1 MGAHT
6 VEYKLIRAA
15 HAKCVH
21 RLARQKVSRCATSAL
36 QQRTQVRR
44 TKVDKSSIAEHK
56 VRVVFAKL
64 ALALLAGCWHV
75 NINLT
80 TSFCVSSKH
89 LENFSTNSEWLYC
102 ESAWCFL
109 RRYLIIPQCS
119 VQFCIAL
126 SIQDNVMVKVLT
138 EISPSIHKP
147 LSFIVSLQFCAGLSA
162 PFAATEEPLC

>member
-6 VEYKLIRAA
+6 VEYKLIRAV

-21 RLARQKVSRCATSAL
+21 RLARKKGLRCGTFVL

-64 ALALLAGCWHV
+64 ALAMLAGCWHV

-80 TSFCVSSKH
+80 SSFCVSSKH
-89 LENFSTNSEWLYC
+89 LENFSTNSEWLHC
-102 ESAWCFL
+102 EVRGVFWGKVADYTTVL
-109 RRYLIIPQCS
+109 LPQQCCS
-119 VQFCIAL
+119 VQF
-126 SIQDNVMVKVLT
+126 
-138 EISPSIHKP
+138 
-147 LSFIVSLQFCAGLSA
+147 
-162 PFAATEEPLC
+162 